1 MHPTDSQRS
10 HWAADPKTKKRIRRL
25 ICFVSHLKISG
36 LIHEK
41 AAQLLEKGPL
51 FFFWFIF
58 FECREPKV
66 HRSTPLGLVCLIIL
80 VIKEPT
86 WCTCWFSACQ
96 PLWWECPGFLFLP
109 NQPRQ
114 CKPVVKF
121 RTYYK
126 HNFSHQIK
134 FHILILIVPL
144 IPLEMQ
150 NITSYVNH
158 SKLQVKF
165 HISICTVL
173 LILLKTQSI
182 SQNKT
187 VLSSNSI
194 LYFNTFFVPL
204 ILTSTLSPWP
214 ANLSAR
220 VLQNKFIFTAHNR
233 IS

>member
-1 MHPTDSQRS
+1 MLSWYIWSKHQPQRKRCLDPMHPTNSQKS
-10 HWAADPKTKKRIRRL
+10 HWGADPEIKKRIRRL

-66 HRSTPLGLVCLIIL
+66 HRSTPLGLVCLIIS

-96 PLWWECPGFLFLP
+96 PLWWECPGSLFLP

-114 CKPVVKF
+114 CKPVVKS
-121 RTYYK
+121 RTLFIIKTIPMTHWSHWEYK
-126 HNFSHQIK
+126 TLPKYQNHFSSKFNFIFQLSLSHWSSP
-134 FHILILIVPL
+134 PL
-144 IPLEMQ
+144 FPPDQ
-150 NITSYVNH
+150 KTS
-158 SKLQVKF
+158 Q
-165 HISICTVL
+165 
-173 LILLKTQSI
+173 LKCY
-182 SQNKT
+182 K
-187 VLSSNSI
+187 
-194 LYFNTFFVPL
+194 
-204 ILTSTLSPWP
+204 
-214 ANLSAR
+214 
-220 VLQNKFIFTAHNR
+220 NKFIFKDDNR